1 MAAYAIGDVQGCH
14 FSFLD
19 LLSRIKFNS
28 DCDQIFFVGDLVN
41 RGKNSKLFAE
51 WCLSNQANIKTVLG
65 NHDLHFMAVY
75 FGQKQKNKSD
85 TLDGLLSSKKISAF
99 IEWIYQQPLVFDY
112 ENYLIVHA
120 GIYPHWTI
128 AQSIDL
134 SKKVHEELIA
144 EPEKFLFKMYG
155 NAPGFWR
162 DDLGNFLKLRMTINI
177 MTRMRMLNK
186 DLSLE
191 YNYKGEIS
199 KINHD
204 KFYPKPWFDFKR
216 LDSSKKIITGHWSA
230 IDICRHQYGISID
243 SGCVWG
249 NALTAFCLDTQELFQ
264 VPAHP
269 DDLII

>member
-1 MAAYAIGDVQGCH
+1 VI
-14 FSFLD
+14 
-19 LLSRIKFNS
+19 
-28 DCDQIFFVGDLVN
+28 
-41 RGKNSKLFAE
+41 
-51 WCLSNQANIKTVLG
+51 
-65 NHDLHFMAVY
+65 
-75 FGQKQKNKSD
+75 
-85 TLDGLLSSKKISAF
+85 
-99 IEWIYQQPLVFDY
+99 DY

-155 NAPGFWR
+155 NDPGFWSE
-162 DDLGNFLKLRMTINI
+162 DLDNFLKLRMTINI
-177 MTRMRMLNK
+177 MTRMRMLNS

-204 KFYPKPWFDFKR
+204 KFQPKPWFDFKR

-230 IDICRHQYGISID
+230 INICRHLYGISID

-249 NALTAFCLDTQELFQ
+249 NALTAFCLETQELFQ